1 MNTKFQIQIKTHN
14 WEGGSPTITKEI
26 SLNDLTKFANLATMI
41 DKNSGG
47 KTWNWFGKGHGLPDK
62 WDGEKYILDTWK
74 LCKHMEDNFNYK
86 VEDTNL
92 VKEFFL
98 RFTPHGCDGIEWVKF
113 FKVEEITDL

>member
-1 MNTKFQIQIKTHN
+1 MNTTFQIQIKTRN
-14 WEGGSPTITKEI
+14 WGASSPTITKEI

-47 KTWNWFGKGHGLPDK
+47 KTWNWFNHLPET
-62 WDGEKYILDTWK
+62 WDGERYVLDTLA
-74 LCKHMEDNFNYK
+74 LCKHMEENFDYK
-86 VEDTNL
+86 VEDINL